1 MCCDLPYSQRLI
13 ISGILLATGL
23 LFPFYTFAQD
33 SDVAAQAA
41 IVVPPPRTITAAIPP
56 KAPER
61 VVELY
66 FFDADNHICVDTY
79 KLSLGRSVIVKNT
92 TINAKLRIS
101 RKCDDK
107 VKNAPVPDSAVVST
121 RIGNKSG
128 SSQTIKPDGP
138 AIAFTTTFPSAGN
151 WQLTVVS
158 KYPGG
163 ENHTVTLP
171 VSVLAEAPV
180 QAVSDSDEPASTP

>member
-1 MCCDLPYSQRLI
+1 MCCNLPHSKRLI
-13 ISGILLATGL
+13 LGIVSATGL
-23 LFPFYTFAQD
+23 FFPFCTFAQD
-33 SDVAAQAA
+33 SGVAAQAA
-41 IVVPPPRTITAAIPP
+41 IVVPPPRTITAALPP
-56 KAPER
+56 KVPER
-61 VVELY
+61 VAELY

-79 KLSLGRSVIVKNT
+79 KLSFGRSIVVKNT
-92 TINAKLRIS
+92 NISAKLRIS

-107 VKNAPVPDSAVVST
+107 VKNAPVPDSVVVST

-138 AIAFTTTFPSAGN
+138 IVSFTTTFPSAGN

-171 VSVLAEAPV
+171 VSVLSEAPV
-180 QAVSDSDEPASTP
+180 QASDTDNAASSP